1 MVAFCSCP
9 KFFPEAKLKNSIL
22 ISLVNISRL
31 PHVVSVIWLLV
42 ITPGRVY
49 KEEEQAG
56 QKEIENV

>member
-9 KFFPEAKLKNSIL
+9 KIFLEAKLKNSIL

-31 PHVVSVIWLLV
+31 PHIVSVIWLLV

-49 KEEEQAG
+49 KKEEQAG